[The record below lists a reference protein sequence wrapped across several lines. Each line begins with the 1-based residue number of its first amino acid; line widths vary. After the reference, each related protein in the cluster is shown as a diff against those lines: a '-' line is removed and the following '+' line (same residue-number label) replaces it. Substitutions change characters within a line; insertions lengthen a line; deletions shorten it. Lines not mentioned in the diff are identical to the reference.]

1 MSGEE
6 AIALNNITLEMAD
19 DSKGSNAYVDDITG
33 TDETWKNER
42 IKKLEEQ
49 IEHKDN
55 VWWDLFIYEFLSR
68 VFS

>member
-6 AIALNNITLEMAD
+6 AIALNDIALKIAD

-33 TDETWKNER
+33 TDETWIDDR

-49 IEHKDN
+49 IELKDN
-55 VWWDLFIYEFLSR
+55 VR
-68 VFS
+68 